1 MALPFDVLPNRDPR
15 AVRILAKTIFREL
28 RASGYSEEDV
38 MSLASELLGIVTVE
52 MKVKRET
59 KD

>member
-1 MALPFDVLPNRDPR
+1 MALPFDVSPNRDPR
-15 AVRILAKTIFREL
+15 AVSILAKTIFREL

-52 MKVKRET
+52 MKVKRES

>member
-1 MALPFDVLPNRDPR
+1 MALPFDISPVRDPR
-15 AVRILAKTIFREL
+15 AVSILAKTIFREL

-59 KD
+59 RD

>member
-15 AVRILAKTIFREL
+15 AVSILAKTIFREL